1 VNEIR
6 PTPPARGILLIVVV
20 AFVAILALVA
30 ATAAD
35 DGVAYDD
42 GTGLTSGV
50 SEDGESANGRSGVGV
65 GEAGTPGRS
74 GAVVRSD
81 GGTVVFSDD
90 GGSITTSDGGTVI
103 FSDTLPDGTDVTF
116 SSG

>member
-1 VNEIR
+1 M
-6 PTPPARGILLIVVV
+6 VVV

-30 ATAAD
+30 VTAAD
-35 DGVAYDD
+35 DGVAYED

-50 SEDGESANGRSGVGV
+50 GEDDGESANGRSGVGV
-65 GEAGTPGRS
+65 GEPGTPGRS

-90 GGSITTSDGGTVI
+90 GGSITRSDGGTVI